1 MRVLIIDDCPQLL
14 AVARARLARDDH
26 EVAVADGGRAG
37 LEAVRSLRPDLV
49 LLDVDMPDLNGFD
62 LCRQLKSDPELQWI
76 PVIFL
81 TGRGRTAEKIRGLDL
96 GAVDY
101 ITKPFDGVELRARVR
116 AALRTKRFQDLV
128 IEHAHMDPLTEL
140 PNRRMLSER
149 LGVEWARAARH
160 GGGLSLIMADID
172 HFKRI
177 NDLHGHPVGDRALKA
192 VAGAISSQCRDADLP
207 ARYGGEEFAVI
218 VPDESAAGAARLAE
232 RCRAAVE
239 MLAVPAGGD
248 VLRLTASFG
257 VSDARSAP
265 NAQALVEFADAALY
279 VAKRT
284 GRNRVECVRQS
295 E

>member
-218 VPDESAAGAARLAE
+218 VPDESAA
-232 RCRAAVE
+232 
-239 MLAVPAGGD
+239 
-248 VLRLTASFG
+248 LTASFG